1 MILDV
6 FVAFY
11 EVSNVALFEVGVVN
25 DKSSGFKDRT
35 IKSGVVKVEAKSKLE
50 AESKLLNWLAAQY
63 AGYIVINLFVVD
75 FNKIGYV

>member
-25 DKSSGFKDRT
+25 DRGLGFKDRT

-50 AESKLLNWLAAQY
+50 AESKLLNWLAAQH
-63 AGYIVINLFVVD
+63 AGYVVTNLFVVE